1 MRQSNRTSG
10 IATLILRWTILA
22 AWVGAGLF
30 PLAMI
35 AEDLESCGPEIKGKD
50 RKSVVVVEA
59 LEAQSTEEALQI
71 AEQEAGRSIEIAFQD
86 RYLTED
92 ARVAKMVQKDA
103 AKRGCEVA
111 IITNID
117 KQQIGQRPRRVGAA
131 TIGEAVFR
139 HDATVHY
146 GRFAEP

>member
-10 IATLILRWTILA
+10 ISRPILRWTILA

-30 PLAMI
+30 PLATI
-35 AEDLESCGPEIKGKD
+35 AEELEACGPEIKGKD

-59 LEAQSTEEALQI
+59 LGLESTEEALRV
-71 AEQEAGRSIEIAFQD
+71 AEEEAGRAIEVVFED

-92 ARVAKMVQKDA
+92 SRVAKMVQKDA

-111 IITNID
+111 IITDID
-117 KQQIGQRPRRVGAA
+117 KQQIGQRPRRVGGT
-131 TIGEAVFR
+131 TIGEAIFR

-146 GRFAEP
+146 GRFAGP